1 LTCGTGRSL
10 LAITERGKGSSG
22 NGAHECLLSG
32 AVANRQLLACFVE
45 KLADA
50 SFGDVFGGPRT
61 ITGWAIVDPGP
72 I

>member
-1 LTCGTGRSL
+1 VGSDRDRLF
-10 LAITERGKGSSG
+10 LAY
-22 NGAHECLLSG
+22 
-32 AVANRQLLACFVE
+32 FVE